1 MEARRQN
8 QIRALVK
15 RMNTRS
21 AVAMAAAVMVAAV
34 AVGPGAGSA
43 VAAGVQPYAIT
54 DLGTLGTTT
63 VSYGINASAQIVGRS
78 YLQQTVPGDHC
89 TLHHPNCRVTVYH
102 AFRYGAGRITNL
114 GTLGGTFSDARAV
127 NGNGDVA
134 GSSTLSGT
142 SLSPTF
148 AFLYSNGQMKNLG
161 TLGGSSSRA
170 YGINDFGEVVGDS
183 NRASGAA
190 DAFLYSGG
198 KMTDLG
204 ALGSLG
210 SSANDI
216 NNVHQVVGDSEV
228 ADGSG
233 EHAFLWSNGTMKDI
247 GTLGGTQSIATAIN
261 DGGQIVGYSTPGNRS
276 AHAFL
281 YSGGKMT
288 DLGVFFDSSV
298 GEAINSSGVVVG
310 QADVLNKDGTTQYHA
325 FIYSGGAL
333 RDLNTLIPAGS
344 GFVLTEA
351 IGINDTGQIVC
362 NGYNPTNG
370 QTHAF
375 LLNPS

>member
-1 MEARRQN
+1 METRRHDQM
-8 QIRALVK
+8 RALVQ
-15 RMNTRS
+15 RMRTRR
-21 AVAMAAAVMVAAV
+21 AFAMVAVVLV
-34 AVGPGAGSA
+34 ASVTVGPGAGRAFS
-43 VAAGVQPYAIT
+43 AGVQTYAVT

-63 VSYGINASAQIVGRS
+63 VSYGINASAEIVGRS

-89 TLHHPNCRVTVYH
+89 TLHHPNCRVQVFH
-102 AFRYGAGRITNL
+102 AFRYSAGRIIDL

-134 GSSTLSGT
+134 GFSTLSGT

-148 AFLYSNGQMKNLG
+148 AFLYSNGKMKDMG
-161 TLGGSSSRA
+161 TLGGRSSHA
-170 YGINDFGEVVGDS
+170 YGINDFGQVVGDS
-183 NRASGAA
+183 YTASGAD
-190 DAFLYSGG
+190 DAFLYSAG

-216 NNVHQVVGDSEV
+216 NNVHQVVGGSEV
-228 ADGSG
+228 ANGSG
-233 EHAFLWSNGTMKDI
+233 MHAFLWSNGTMKDI
-247 GTLGGTQSIATAIN
+247 GTLGGPQSIAYAIN
-261 DGGQIVGYSTPGNRS
+261 DGGQITGYSTPPNRS

-298 GEAINSSGVVVG
+298 GEAINTSGLVVG
-310 QADVLNKDGTTQYHA
+310 QADVLNNDGTTQYHA
-325 FIYSGGAL
+325 FIYSGGSL

-351 IGINDTGQIVC
+351 TGINDAGQIVC

-370 QTHAF
+370 QIHAF
-375 LLNPS
+375 LLNPT

>member
-1 MEARRQN
+1 
-8 QIRALVK
+8 
-15 RMNTRS
+15 
-21 AVAMAAAVMVAAV
+21 MVFVVVGAFV
-34 AVGPGAGSA
+34 AVGLFAGMARPAGAGA
-43 VAAGVQPYAIT
+43 YTVT
-54 DLGTLGTTT
+54 DLGSLGSG
-63 VSYGINASAQIVGRS
+63 VSVGYGINASAQLVGRS

-89 TLHHPNCRVTVYH
+89 TLHHPNCRVQVFH
-102 AFRYGAGRITNL
+102 AFQYSAGRIIDL

-127 NGNGDVA
+127 NRNGDVA
-134 GSSTLSGT
+134 GLSTLSGT

-148 AFLYSNGQMKNLG
+148 AFLYSNGHMKDLG
-161 TLGGSSSRA
+161 TLGGGSSRA
-170 YGINDFGEVVGDS
+170 SGINDFGEVVGDS
-183 NRASGAA
+183 YTSSGAD

-216 NNVHQVVGDSEV
+216 NNLHQVVGGSEV

-233 EHAFLWSNGTMKDI
+233 IHAFLWTSGTIKDI
-247 GTLGGTQSIATAIN
+247 GTLGGTQSIAYAIN
-261 DGGQIVGYSTPGNRS
+261 DGGQIVGYSTPPNRS

-298 GEAINSSGVVVG
+298 GEAINNLGAVVG

-325 FIYSGGAL
+325 FIYNGGTL
-333 RDLNTLIPAGS
+333 KDLNTLIPAGS
-344 GFVLTEA
+344 SFVLTEA
-351 IGINDTGQIVC
+351 TGINDTGQIVC
-362 NGYNPTNG
+362 NGYNPSNG
-370 QTHAF
+370 QRHAF
-375 LLNPS
+375 LLNPT